1 MSMDGVLPALPT
13 RLQVEV
19 TAACNLRCR
28 MCLVRYRE
36 PVRRSQGTLSLKC
49 FERILDEVPSVKE
62 ITLQGVGEPL
72 LVPHLAAM
80 VSLAASRGIATG
92 FNTNGTLLS
101 AERSKRLIL
110 AGLRWLCIS
119 VDGATPAVY
128 QDVRDGARFERVV
141 SNIRS
146 LVEAKRGLAAE
157 DLRLQV
163 VFVAMRR
170 NLAELPLLVHR
181 VADWGIPS
189 LRVQNLSH
197 SFSDASSDAS
207 YEEIR
212 EYTHAEAL
220 WRDGDLSRVRAIF
233 EEARMEAEAVG
244 IELRLP
250 ELVPTSRTR
259 PVGTAGC
266 SWPWEAA
273 YIAHDGAVQPCCM
286 LMGSERGRLG
296 HMNESSFGA
305 IWQSP
310 TYQDFRT
317 ALLGSDPPAVCRG
330 CSEYSGVF

>member
-1 MSMDGVLPALPT
+1 MAVNSVLPTLPT

-36 PVRRSQGTLSLKC
+36 PVRRSEGTLSLKC
-49 FERILDEVPSVKE
+49 FERILDEIPSLKE
-62 ITLQGVGEPL
+62 VTLQGVGEPL
-72 LVPHLAAM
+72 LVPHLDAL
-80 VSLAASRGIATG
+80 VRLAASRGIATG

-101 AERSKRLIL
+101 AQRSKRLIR

-128 QDVRDGARFERVV
+128 QDIRDGARFERVV
-141 SNIRS
+141 NNIGA
-146 LVEAKRGLAAE
+146 LVEARRELGAE

-170 NLAELPLLVHR
+170 NLGELPLLVHR

-197 SFSDASSDAS
+197 SFSDADANAV
-207 YEEIR
+207 YDQIR
-212 EYTHAEAL
+212 LYTEAEAL
-220 WRDGDLSRVRAIF
+220 WGDSDFSRARAIF
-233 EEARMEAEAVG
+233 DEARKEADQVG

-250 ELVPTSRTR
+250 DLVSTSNSRA
-259 PVGTAGC
+259 VGTAGC
-266 SWPWEAA
+266 QWPWDAA
-273 YIAHDGAVQPCCM
+273 YIAHDGVVQPCCM

-296 HMNESSFGA
+296 DMNKNSFRE
-305 IWQSP
+305 IWESP
-310 TYQDFRT
+310 TYQDFRS
-317 ALLGSDPPAVCRG
+317 ALLGADPPAVCRG
-330 CSEYSGVF
+330 CSEYRGVF